1 MDLKIEIISEKV
13 ETDLMHVVYQLHFE
27 NRQFAKIQAS
37 SSSNASALSA
47 KGKAIMTPIKSGIFL
62 DLFPFYVLFNR
73 KLEILS
79 MGDSIK
85 EGIKSAIGECIKDV
99 FNLTRPYIPFTWDDV
114 SSFLIFK

>member
-1 MDLKIEIISEKV
+1 
-13 ETDLMHVVYQLHFE
+13 MHVVYQLHFE

-37 SSSNASALSA
+37 TSSSASTLSA
-47 KGKAIMTPIKSGIFL
+47 KGKDIMKPIKSGIFL

-114 SSFLIFK
+114 SYFLNYYVIV